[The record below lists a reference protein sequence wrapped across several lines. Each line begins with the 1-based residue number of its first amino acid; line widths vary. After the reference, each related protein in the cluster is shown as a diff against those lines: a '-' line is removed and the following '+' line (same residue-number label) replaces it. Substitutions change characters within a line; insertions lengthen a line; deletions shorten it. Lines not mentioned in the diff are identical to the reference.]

1 MGSDVFVGV
10 SPWADLVKRRTGH
23 LICYLETPPLSGRYR
38 GQRYVWHYVYT
49 EDVLVEVCPPEL
61 DVSLHFQATEIIHFT
76 GSSKKRINFIVFSH
90 DLKWDH
96 IYVCSHYIDIHK
108 GNNFNWF
115 LIGGKEKTFLG
126 CTAKC
131 NCTSPSGILLE
142 MKINL
147 RSMRVGSR
155 AEMVKLLS
163 TSSLAERNE
172 SKGNVEM
179 IRGKTLRLTCM
190 NVLPW
195 SVYSWKGVEC
205 WPVRLLMSSQPELE
219 GDVSLNV
226 NLRDLTWS
234 SSDWRTQ
241 HRWEMEPPS
250 FDQDWRLGWRYWH
263 WTGMR
268 GELDWDIY
276 MRTPLLVISGEH

>member
-1 MGSDVFVGV
+1 MLPGDPATLRAIQG
-10 SPWADLVKRRTGH
+10 AEIRLALCLHRRCISRSLPSRAWCITSFPSH
-23 LICYLETPPLSGRYR
+23 WNNTLYR
-38 GQRYVWHYVYT
+38 
-49 EDVLVEVCPPEL
+49 
-61 DVSLHFQATEIIHFT
+61 IIQ
-76 GSSKKRINFIVFSH
+76 KKDKLYCFSH
-90 DLKWDH
+90 DLKSDQL
-96 IYVCSHYIDIHK
+96 YVCSHYIDIHK

-147 RSMRVGSR
+147 RSMRVGSK

-172 SKGNVEM
+172 SKGNFEM